1 MARNSIIVG
10 DRRRQNLFGVRG
22 AAGVPRVDR
31 RRRRREKDRITWIL
45 VAGAGLLIAV
55 WTVGI
60 FLVPSVRFTMP
71 SPRAQAGVESAS
83 TLASLFGALVLFL
96 FPGDRGGLRR
106 RWVASG
112 LVVLGIGG
120 LVFGDGLPMLSVAPD
135 LNTSTYVSFAVRT
148 LAGALFAVG
157 LILESPPALSR
168 RSVLFTV
175 GLLSAIGAVTAGM
188 ADHLPRLMDITSLSE
203 SAGRSDLILHSI
215 TGWHWTL
222 STIPLALAVMAVVG
236 AGGRFRGHALPGWLV
251 VAMVL
256 LAGSQLHNMF
266 WPSAYNSVVST
277 GDLLSLAFAAVV
289 VVGGVLELRRIAAER
304 AALLTA
310 EQEQS
315 RRLEELAVLKAQ
327 FTAMLA
333 HELGSPVAAIR
344 GFADMLATHEMR
356 PDEQALVVNA
366 IRNEADLLTS
376 IIANVQSAATLEQED
391 FDIRARPVALRM
403 LLADTAT
410 FAKTLPGEH
419 PLIMRVA
426 THEKVWV
433 DPERISQV
441 LHNLLN
447 NSAKYSLP
455 GTPIEVRTS
464 RSGDRV
470 RIQTVDHGFGI
481 HPGDLTRIF
490 EKFGRG
496 RDQFGR
502 KVSGVGLGLYVS
514 RRIVQAH
521 GSDLTVNST
530 PGAGSTFEFEL
541 EAVL

>member
-1 MARNSIIVG
+1 M
-10 DRRRQNLFGVRG
+10 
-22 AAGVPRVDR
+22 
-31 RRRRREKDRITWIL
+31 
-45 VAGAGLLIAV
+45 
-55 WTVGI
+55 
-60 FLVPSVRFTMP
+60 
-71 SPRAQAGVESAS
+71 
-83 TLASLFGALVLFL
+83 
-96 FPGDRGGLRR
+96 
-106 RWVASG
+106 
-112 LVVLGIGG
+112 LGI
-120 LVFGDGLPMLSVAPD
+120 APD
-135 LNTSTYVSFAVRT
+135 LNTSTYPSFAVRT

-157 LILESPPALSR
+157 LMPNSPPALCR
-168 RSVLFTV
+168 RSVLFTFA
-175 GLLSAIGAVTAGM
+175 LFSAIGAVTVGT
-188 ADHLPRLMDITSLSE
+188 ADHLPRLMDGTRLSE
-203 SAGRSDLILHSI
+203 SAGRSDLILHSL
-215 TGWHWTL
+215 TGWHWAL
-222 STIPLALAVMAVVG
+222 STVPLGLAVIAVVG
-236 AGGRFRGHALPGWLV
+236 AARRFRANTLPGWLV
-251 VAMVL
+251 VAMIL

-289 VVGGVLELRRIAAER
+289 VVGGILELRRIAAER

-327 FTAMLA
+327 FTAMVA

-344 GFADMLATHEMR
+344 GFADMLSAHEMR
-356 PDEQALVVNA
+356 PDEQALAVNA
-366 IRNEADLLTS
+366 IRKEADLLTS

-391 FDIRARPVALRM
+391 FDIRARPVPLRM
-403 LLADTAT
+403 LLADTPT

-419 PLIMRVA
+419 SLIMRVA

-433 DPERISQV
+433 DPERIGQV
-441 LHNLLN
+441 LRNLLS

-502 KVSGVGLGLYVS
+502 KVFGVGLGLYIS

-521 GSDLTVNST
+521 GSDLTVKST

-541 EAVL
+541 EVVL